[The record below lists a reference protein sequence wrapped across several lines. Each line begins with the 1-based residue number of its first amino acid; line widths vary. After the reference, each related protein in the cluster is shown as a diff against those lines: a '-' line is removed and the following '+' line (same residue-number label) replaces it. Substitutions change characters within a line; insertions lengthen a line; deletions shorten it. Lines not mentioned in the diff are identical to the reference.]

1 MLSALKKCFEEA
13 SKLKAGSV
21 ALPSMGLGAKGFPS
35 KDVAAATLQ
44 AITEFT
50 ESNPT
55 SSVTQVKLY
64 LYKPALS
71 ANQLKVCLNI
81 LIKFIVFWGTIQI
94 LKTYNLSRIK
104 WKIHLIVYCISLSV
118 SIYMLFGIQPSI
130 HTKIVLR

>member
-50 ESNPT
+50 ESNPL

-71 ANQLKVCLNI
+71 ANQLKVGLNASDCLLHFTFSFYLYFVRYPILNSHQKRIYDDFFVKLLSFKDQLCINSENI
-81 LIKFIVFWGTIQI
+81 
-94 LKTYNLSRIK
+94 R
-104 WKIHLIVYCISLSV
+104 
-118 SIYMLFGIQPSI
+118 
-130 HTKIVLR
+130 